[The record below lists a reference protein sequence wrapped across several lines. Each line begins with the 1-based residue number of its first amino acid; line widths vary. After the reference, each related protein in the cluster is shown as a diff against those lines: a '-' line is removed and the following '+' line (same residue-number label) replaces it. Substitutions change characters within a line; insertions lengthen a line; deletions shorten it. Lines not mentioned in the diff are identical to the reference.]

1 MALSKRDTEKTMS
14 RPAAR
19 ILPILAFVAIVTIV
33 TIVAAGLLVAA
44 WASYLPAATSNAAA
58 SDASHFLGIT
68 YLEMT
73 AQAAAHHSGCVVGA
87 LVTAVRPG
95 GAADLA
101 GLQIGDT
108 ITGVN
113 GHALGGEWT
122 LLQGL
127 LERQA
132 GDQMMVAVQRGD
144 LTIGLPVT
152 LAARP

>member
-1 MALSKRDTEKTMS
+1 MS

-19 ILPILAFVAIVTIV
+19 LLPILAFAAIL
-33 TIVAAGLLVAA
+33 AAGLLVAA
-44 WASYLPAATSNAAA
+44 WTTCLPVATSNAAA
-58 SDASHFLGIT
+58 PDSPPFLGIT

-73 AQAAAHHSGCVVGA
+73 AQTAAHHPGCVIGA
-87 LVTAVRPG
+87 LVTAVKPG

-101 GLQIGDT
+101 GLRIGDT
-108 ITGVN
+108 VVGVN
-113 GHALGGEWT
+113 GRPLGGEWT

-132 GDQMMVAVQRGD
+132 GDQLMVAVQRGD
-144 LTIGLPVT
+144 LTIGLPIT

>member
-44 WASYLPAATSNAAA
+44 WASYLPAATSNAA
-58 SDASHFLGIT
+58 
-68 YLEMT
+68 
-73 AQAAAHHSGCVVGA
+73 A